1 MKRLIIFLGVL
12 ILLLAAAGDG
22 FVGNYKSVAPDYLL
36 TSVATNHRGDQQP
49 SKSEFGRRILTV
61 ALLVMYLL
69 QMSRHSHYQSVTA
82 EVTYPGKI
90 TLCSHLCSSGGLPL

>member
-1 MKRLIIFLGVL
+1 MKRLIIFLWVL

-36 TSVATNHRGDQQP
+36 TSVATNHRGDQQLR
-49 SKSEFGRRILTV
+49 KSESGRRILTV
-61 ALLVMYLL
+61 ALLVTYSL
-69 QMSRHSHYQSVTA
+69 QMCRHSLYQSVTA
-82 EVTYPGKI
+82 EVPHPGKI

>member
-82 EVTYPGKI
+82 EVPHPGKI